1 MVERLNGTREYLEG
15 QLESLSKAY
24 DK

>member
-1 MVERLNGTREYLEG
+1 MASMEGTKDYLKG

-24 DK
+24 DD

>member
-1 MVERLNGTREYLEG
+1 MNSMNGTKDYLEG

-24 DK
+24 DS